1 MPDHKCDECGRVFSM
16 KDSLNRHMLIHACDR
31 LSKFKCEVCGK
42 SFIQSYQLT
51 DHMRIHTGDR
61 RFKCEVCGKSFIQSY
76 QLTDHMRIHTGDRR
90 FKSEVCGKSFIK
102 SCQLTDHM
110 RTHTG
115 DKPFVCTE
123 CQRRFADKSNL
134 KRHMMTRCKGAS
146 TVTTHSQVEP
156 TGIVTTITQNFGS
169 SCSATTVSTVTSHY
183 GAAIVTT
190 QYAGATA
197 VTTVAQ
203 SGMTPVSSVSAL
215 LPADFPLVDNQRLP
229 DLDLPTTL
237 KRSATNPP
245 DHQQPAE
252 EKTGVTAGK
261 RKVTKSNFE
270 PVYITGDALGD
281 CNNWYEVYQKLT
293 QPPHS
298 IQPEELYRLKDFCS
312 DLKCTGCY
320 KEKAIEV
327 IDIQNK
333 VNIKL
338 SGEEPSLQQIS
349 QWTEYEKICGSCKNA
364 FDATELVRK
373 NIKDLENKEIPAYWA
388 EPKLLSEPDYYDS
401 SLSRGEPAR
410 KISTYAP
417 EIKYGLRKP
426 LLDEP
431 YKFNTPEP
439 FKKKNNFF
447 LNLVENDF
455 KRFPH
460 ASSNALE
467 LREIISKDFGM
478 FALIDKNWID
488 TLSEKI
494 REYGIHKCLEVGSG
508 VGWLCKALNDQGIS
522 VTATDIV
529 VNEEKTVAPVI
540 KMDAKKAIQSH
551 PGADAL
557 IISWPHDDA
566 GKMIADWPIGKW
578 VIYIGENE
586 NGCNAEHDF
595 FDQIDFDSYTETP
608 IPRWKGLRDRCLIG
622 KKVKDWEE
630 SLSDSDREENL

>member
-16 KDSLNRHMLIHACDR
+16 KDSLNRHML
-31 LSKFKCEVCGK
+31 
-42 SFIQSYQLT
+42 
-51 DHMRIHTGDR
+51 IHTGDR

-76 QLTDHMRIHTGDRR
+76 QLTDHMR
-90 FKSEVCGKSFIK
+90 
-102 SCQLTDHM
+102 
-110 RTHTG
+110 THTG
-115 DKPFVCTE
+115 DNPFVCTE
-123 CQRRFADKSNL
+123 CQRRFANKSNL

-156 TGIVTTITQNFGS
+156 TGIVTTITQTFGP

-229 DLDLPTTL
+229 GLGLPTTL

-261 RKVTKSNFE
+261 RKVTESNFE

-298 IQPEELYRLKDFCS
+298 IQPEELHRLKDFCS

-349 QWTEYEKICGSCKNA
+349 QWTEYEKTCGSCKND
-364 FDATELVRK
+364 FDATELARK

-388 EPKLLSEPDYYDS
+388 EPKLLSEPDRYDS
-401 SLSRGEPAR
+401 SLSRGGPAR

-417 EIKYGLRKP
+417 EIKYGLYKP

-439 FKKKNNFF
+439 FKEKNNFF

-460 ASSNALE
+460 ASPDISLALD
-467 LREIISKDFGM
+467 LREIISRDFGM

-494 REYGIHKCLEVGSG
+494 REYNIHKCLEVGSG

-557 IISWPHDDA
+557 IISWPHSDA
-566 GKMIADWPIGKW
+566 GEMIADWPIGKW
-578 VIYIGENE
+578 VIYIGENKG
-586 NGCNAEHDF
+586 GCNAQDDF

-608 IPRWKGLRDRCLIG
+608 IPRWKGLDDRCLIG

-630 SLSDSDREENL
+630 SLSDSDSDSDSD

>member
-1 MPDHKCDECGRVFSM
+1 MPEHKCDECGRVFPR
-16 KDSLNRHMLIHACDR
+16 KDSLNRHMLIHTCDR
-31 LSKFKCEVCGK
+31 RFKCEVCGK

-51 DHMRIHTGDR
+51 EHMRIHTGDR
-61 RFKCEVCGKSFIQSY
+61 RFKCEVCGKSFIKSY
-76 QLTDHMRIHTGDRR
+76 QLA
-90 FKSEVCGKSFIK
+90 
-102 SCQLTDHM
+102 DHM

-169 SCSATTVSTVTSHY
+169 SCSATTVSTVTSHC

-197 VTTVAQ
+197 VTTVTQ
-203 SGMTPVSSVSAL
+203 SGMKPVSSVSAL

-229 DLDLPTTL
+229 GLGLPTTL

-252 EKTGVTAGK
+252 EKTDVTADK
-261 RKVTKSNFE
+261 RKVTESNFE
-270 PVYITGDALGD
+270 PEYITGNALGD

-298 IQPEELYRLKDFCS
+298 IQPEKLHRLKDFCS

-320 KEKAIEV
+320 EEKAIEV

-349 QWTEYEKICGSCKNA
+349 QWTKYEKTCGSCKND

-373 NIKDLENKEIPAYWA
+373 NIKDLENKEIPAYWT
-388 EPKLLSEPDYYDS
+388 EPKLLSEPDRDNS
-401 SLSRGEPAR
+401 SLSRGGDTK
-410 KISTYAP
+410 KISIFAP
-417 EIKYGLRKP
+417 EIRHGLYKP
-426 LLDEP
+426 SLEAP
-431 YKFNTPEP
+431 YRFNTLKP
-439 FKKKNNFF
+439 FMEKNNFF

-460 ASSNALE
+460 ARRALDF
-467 LREIISKDFGM
+467 RAIISRDFGM

-557 IISWPHDDA
+557 IISWPHSNA

-578 VIYIGENE
+578 VIYIGENKG
-586 NGCNAEHDF
+586 GCNAQDDF

-608 IPRWKGLRDRCLIG
+608 IPRWKGLRDLCLIG
-622 KKVKDWEE
+622 KKVKDREE
-630 SLSDSDREENL
+630 SLSD

>member
-16 KDSLNRHMLIHACDR
+16 KDSLNRHML
-31 LSKFKCEVCGK
+31 
-42 SFIQSYQLT
+42 
-51 DHMRIHTGDR
+51 IHTGDR

-76 QLTDHMRIHTGDRR
+76 QLTDHMR
-90 FKSEVCGKSFIK
+90 
-102 SCQLTDHM
+102 
-110 RTHTG
+110 THTG
-115 DKPFVCTE
+115 DNPFVCTE
-123 CQRRFADKSNL
+123 CQRRFANKSNL

-229 DLDLPTTL
+229 GLGLPTTL

-298 IQPEELYRLKDFCS
+298 IQPEELHRLKDFCS

-417 EIKYGLRKP
+417 EIKYGLYKP
-426 LLDEP
+426 FFEGP

-439 FKKKNNFF
+439 FKEKNNLF

-455 KRFPH
+455 KRFPN
-460 ASSNALE
+460 ASPAISRALD
-467 LREIISKDFGM
+467 LRAIINRDFGM

-608 IPRWKGLRDRCLIG
+608 IPRWEGFKDRCLIG

-630 SLSDSDREENL
+630 SPSQSDWEESLSDSDREENL